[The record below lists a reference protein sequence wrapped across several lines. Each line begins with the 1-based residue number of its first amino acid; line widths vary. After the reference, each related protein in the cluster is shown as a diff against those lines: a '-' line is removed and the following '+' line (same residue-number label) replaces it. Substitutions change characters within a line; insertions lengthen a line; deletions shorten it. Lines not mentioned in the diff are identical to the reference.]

1 MDKYPLLQSQIGI
14 LVHCMQYEDSTY
26 YNLPFIIKLPPNID
40 DERLAESWE
49 KLYELRPIFKTRFE
63 ISNEGETLQYCD
75 NEMEIPVILRED
87 TYSELEKYVKEGF
100 VRPFDLLGGEPLSRV
115 EIVKTEEGS
124 FLLWDIHHIISDYT
138 LINRVVLQE
147 DLSTIYEGKE
157 LPPEEYP
164 IKEAV
169 LAEEESFNSE
179 EYEASKDYY
188 LSNFNESSFPALG
201 NEVYTSPG
209 EMIWAQEYIPIEE
222 IDDWCQEYKI
232 KPNMIFQ
239 AAFAHVCST
248 LFRKDDFAYWTIY
261 HGRNDRR
268 FMRTYGMFA
277 KNIPIINPPSENST
291 ALDYMKDIYESMKKS
306 LTHSNYPFTH
316 LCQELKVKPKLLF
329 NFVAMKEVNY
339 DVIIGEN
346 KSQLIHIKRN
356 DANEALNVQ
365 IGFKEGNYEIR
376 VESGNSVFDEKQLKL
391 IANLIKTALRNMMI
405 LPDSNIKEMPLI
417 PVEDKE
423 MPLKLLELG
432 SGKKIEIKDE
442 DNIISAFKQK
452 AIESPDDV
460 AVHFMN
466 KKYTYAQIDKISD
479 IIADSL
485 INEVEI
491 EKGDI
496 VGIFTSRCEKMVTFP
511 LGIMKAGAAY
521 LPLDGKLP
529 QKRLEIMCND
539 AGLKAI
545 ITEENTDLDKFKS
558 FSDLII
564 KESEFNIGIDNL
576 DTDSLDNDSLDNDSL
591 DNNNLD
597 NNYLNIDNS
606 NNPNDSN
613 SYRTLEHYKNEIKHE
628 DPAVILY
635 TSGSTGKPKGVML
648 SHGGIINFSRW
659 LQEEVDLSPE
669 DNVSAY
675 ASFGFDAHMIDIY
688 SSLISG
694 SQLHIIPDNIRQDI
708 LFLTDFL
715 KESNISVGFFTTRI
729 AHMLNYLPHNLRIIL
744 TGGEKIQPLDIED
757 YQLINGYGPTEC
769 TIYSTYY
776 KTKGHYDGNIIGRP
790 LPNYQLLII
799 DQNKNLVPQ
808 GVPGELLIAGKGLS
822 FGYLNRPELNEEK
835 FIDFNL
841 TDDISLKAYRTGDLV
856 RFDEDG
862 NVEFIGRD
870 DKLIKLRGFRIELD
884 EIEERASYYNGI
896 DEVAAKV
903 NNDHLCLY
911 YTSKKA
917 ISHDELKNYLSKYLP
932 EYMVPTFFMQMDS
945 FPYNINSKIDRA
957 QLPDISF
964 ERKESFEAPKGLYEN
979 AVANGFSVVLGLL
992 DPISRNDEF
1001 SSLGGDSITVM
1012 MLVGVLRRYNI
1023 ELSVKDVLDAQ
1034 SVKKI
1039 AKRAKYKV
1047 SSDNINQDAYE
1058 GFVDSTPITQHFF
1071 DSNFKKPSYFNQAF
1085 LFEADGRIDKDILKK
1100 AMKTIINHHDLLRA
1114 EVMGEKLFVREIGD
1128 EDYFTIETC
1137 DTLDYA
1143 KETERINNEIDIANG
1158 EMIKLAIFEEE
1169 SHDNLYIVIHHL
1181 IVDGVS
1187 WRIITEDLNL
1197 AYAQL
1202 SNGEDV
1208 SLPEKTSSY
1217 QDYAVAIE
1225 KYRGFDDVQN
1235 QKKYWADIVSSL
1247 KAMNHTKIDSHIRK
1261 MEKFDLELLNNSTMD
1276 LFSNCSKYYNASI
1289 NALFLSAISKSWKDI
1304 IGEDELSVRIES
1316 HGREKFNRNI
1326 ILDRTVGWFTT
1337 AYPLILKCKGE
1348 NNKEIITNIQKT
1360 LTSVPQNGF
1369 AYPAIMGIETEE
1381 LPLLTFNYLGEMSKV
1396 RTGEMFVTMHRH
1408 DLAYY
1413 TSPENNYGSDVNIN
1427 CYSIN
1432 YNLHFNLEY
1441 NSERFS
1447 EEEMRKFGDHILKT
1461 FEEFIPSSEDNVFAD
1476 DIHIF
1481 SNHPDKK
1488 NLFFIHSASY
1498 GSEFFYYIAEELKED
1513 YSFYVLEPYNINHKE
1528 NPLKSIEEM
1537 ASKYIEIIK
1546 TIQPNGPYYIGGL
1559 CFGGAVGHEMAL
1571 QLKEEGEEVEKLIIF
1586 DAHYLKDKE
1595 LRDLVLE
1602 DQLLN
1607 ARKYLKDGILNPS
1620 EESMEDMVYNARLAS
1635 KIWLDYEPKSYD
1647 GETIYFRAIIK
1658 PPGELSYA
1666 ADEMFNYVL
1675 SLRAGGYEG
1684 FYDEEKFQIVD
1695 TPVEHNNMFS
1705 SDGLKIIVPSIKEF
1719 IDGN

>member
-1 MDKYPLLQSQIGI
+1 MEKYPLLQSQLGI
-14 LVHCMQYEDSTY
+14 FVHYMQYEDSTY
-26 YNLPFIIKLPPNID
+26 YNLPFIIKLPSTID
-40 DERLAESWE
+40 DNRLAEAWK

-63 ISNEGETLQYCD
+63 ISDEGEILQYCD
-75 NEMEIPVILRED
+75 KEMEIPIIIRED
-87 TYSELEKYVKEGF
+87 NYSELKNYVKEEF

-124 FLLWDIHHIISDYT
+124 FLLWDIQHIIADYT
-138 LINRVVLQE
+138 SINKVVLQE
-147 DLSTIYEGKE
+147 DLSTLYEGNE
-157 LPPEEYP
+157 LTPEEHP

-169 LAEEESFNSE
+169 LAEKESFDSE
-179 EYEASKDYY
+179 KYKTSKNYF
-188 LSNFNESSFPALG
+188 LNNFDKHSFPNLG
-201 NEVYTSPG
+201 NKVFTSPG
-209 EMIWAQEYIPIEE
+209 KMIWAQEYIPIEE
-222 IDDWCQEYKI
+222 IDDWCQKYKT
-232 KPNMIFQ
+232 KPNILFQ
-239 AAFAHVCST
+239 AVFAHVCSI

-277 KNIPIINPPSENST
+277 KTIPIKNPQSKNSS
-291 ALDYMKDIYESMKKS
+291 ALDYMKDIYDSMKES
-306 LTHSNYPFTH
+306 LTYSTYPSTH

-346 KSQLIHIKRN
+346 KSQLIHVKRDEAN
-356 DANEALNVQ
+356 DALNVQ
-365 IGFKEGNYEIR
+365 IGLKDGNYEIR
-376 VESGNSVFDEKQLKL
+376 VEAGNSIFDEKQLNI
-391 IANLIKTALRNMMI
+391 IANLLKTALRNMML
-405 LPDSNIKEMPLI
+405 LPDTNIKEIPLI

-423 MPLKLLELG
+423 MPLKLFELG
-432 SGKKIEIKDE
+432 RGEKLEIEDE

-452 AIESPDDV
+452 AMESPDDT
-460 AVHFMN
+460 AVHFMD

-479 IIADSL
+479 IIADYL
-485 INEVEI
+485 INEVKI

-521 LPLDGKLP
+521 LPLDGNLP
-529 QKRLEIMCND
+529 QKRLEIMCDD
-539 AGLKAI
+539 AELKAI

-564 KESEFNIGIDNL
+564 KESEFNIEIDNL
-576 DTDSLDNDSLDNDSL
+576 YIDDSDANLNNSNDSKG
-591 DNNNLD
+591 
-597 NNYLNIDNS
+597 
-606 NNPNDSN
+606 
-613 SYRTLEHYKNEIKHE
+613 YRDLEYYKKEIKHE
-628 DPAVILY
+628 DLAVIIY
-635 TSGSTGKPKGVML
+635 TSGSTGKPKGVMI

-659 LQEEVDLSPE
+659 LQEEVDLGPE

-694 SQLHIIPDNIRQDI
+694 AQLHIIPDDIRQDI
-708 LFLTDFL
+708 LFLSDFL
-715 KESNISVGFFTTRI
+715 KESNITVGFFTTRI
-729 AHMLNYLPHNLRIIL
+729 AHMLNYMPHNLRAIL
-744 TGGEKIQPLDIED
+744 TGGEKIQPLDIKD

-776 KTKGHYDGNIIGRP
+776 KTKGQYDGTVIGRP

-799 DQNKNLVPQ
+799 DKNKNLVPQ
-808 GVPGELLIAGKGLS
+808 GVHGELLIAGKGLS
-822 FGYLNRPELNEEK
+822 LGYLNRPELNEEK

-856 RFDEDG
+856 RFNEDG
-862 NVEFIGRD
+862 NIVFLGRE
-870 DKLIKLRGFRIELD
+870 DKLIKLRGFRIELE
-884 EIEERASYYNGI
+884 EIEKIASYFSGVK
-896 DEVAAKV
+896 EVAAKV

-911 YTSKKA
+911 YTAKME
-917 ISHDELKNYLSKYLP
+917 ISPDELKDYLSKYLP
-932 EYMVPTFFMQMDS
+932 EYMIPSFYLQMES
-945 FPYNINSKIDRA
+945 FPYNINSKIDRNL
-957 QLPDISF
+957 LPNISIKR
-964 ERKESFEAPKGLYEN
+964 EESFEAPQGLYEN
-979 AVANGFSVVLGLL
+979 AIANGFSFVLGLP

-1001 SSLGGDSITVM
+1001 SALGGDSITVM
-1012 MLVGVLRRYNI
+1012 ILVGVLRRYNI

-1034 SVKKI
+1034 SVKEI
-1039 AKRAKYKV
+1039 AKRAKYKL
-1047 SSDNINQDAYE
+1047 SSDNINQEAYE

-1071 DSNFKKPSYFNQAF
+1071 ESNFKNPSYFNQAF
-1085 LFEADGRIDKDILKK
+1085 LFEADGRIDKDILKESMK
-1100 AMKTIINHHDLLRA
+1100 AIINHHDLLRA
-1114 EVMGEKLFVREIGD
+1114 EVRDDKLFVREIGD

-1143 KETERINNEIDIANG
+1143 KETERINNEIDIENG

-1169 SHDNLYIVIHHL
+1169 SHDNLYIAIHHL

-1187 WRIITEDLNL
+1187 WRIIIEDLNL
-1197 AYAQL
+1197 AYAHL
-1202 SNGEDV
+1202 SNGEEV

-1217 QDYAVAIE
+1217 QDYAAAIE
-1225 KYRGFDDVQN
+1225 KYREFEDVQN
-1235 QKKYWADIVSSL
+1235 QKEYWEDIASSL
-1247 KAMNHTKIDSHIRK
+1247 KEMNHTKIDSHIRK
-1261 MEKFDLELLNNSTMD
+1261 MENFEFEFLNKRTMN
-1276 LFSNCSKYYNASI
+1276 LFNCSKYYNASI
-1289 NALFLSAISKSWKDI
+1289 NALFLSAISKSWNDVF
-1304 IGEDELSVRIES
+1304 GEDELSVRIER

-1337 AYPLILKCKGE
+1337 AHPLILKCKGE
-1348 NNKEIITNIQKT
+1348 NKKEIISNIQKT
-1360 LTSVPQNGF
+1360 LSSVPQKGF
-1369 AYPAIMGIETEE
+1369 AYPVIMGIETEE

-1396 RTGEMFVTMHRH
+1396 RTGEMFVTMHRP

-1432 YNLHFNLEY
+1432 HKLHFNLEY
-1441 NSERFS
+1441 NSEKFS
-1447 EEEMRKFGDHILKT
+1447 KEEMIKFGDYLMKT
-1461 FEEFIPSSEDNVFAD
+1461 FEEFFPSSEDKNFED

-1481 SNHPDKK
+1481 SNHQDKK
-1488 NLFFIHSASY
+1488 NLFLIHSANY
-1498 GSEFFYYIAEELKED
+1498 GSEFFYYIAEQLKED
-1513 YSFYVLEPYNINHKE
+1513 YSFSVLEPYNINHKE
-1528 NPLKSIEEM
+1528 NPLTSIEKM

-1546 TIQPNGPYYIGGL
+1546 TIQPKGPYYIGGL
-1559 CFGGAVGHEMAL
+1559 CFGGAVAHEMAL
-1571 QLKEEGEEVEKLIIF
+1571 QLNEAGEEVEKLIIF

-1595 LRDLVLE
+1595 LRKLVLG

-1620 EESMEDMVYNARLAS
+1620 EKSMDDMVYNARLAS
-1635 KIWLDYEPKSYD
+1635 KIWLDYEPKNYD

-1658 PPGELSYA
+1658 PMGELSYVA
-1666 ADEMFNYVL
+1666 EKMFNYVL
-1675 SLRAGGYEG
+1675 SLKAGGYEG
-1684 FYDEEKFQIVD
+1684 FYDEEKFHIID

-1705 SDGLKIIVPSIKEF
+1705 SEGLEVIVPSIKKF